1 MERIKQAV
9 ERARAER
16 RRGAPINLTSFRVP
30 DAGPSSRELEQI
42 TYTETRVVRVDPR
55 HLEANRIVSTNKID
69 PRAMPFDML
78 RTKILKTMSENGW
91 RTIAVTSPR
100 PGCGKTTVA
109 INLAVSIAR
118 QPDYTALVVDF
129 DFRQPRVRSYLGLP
143 RRNSLYDCIEG
154 RCEVRDALINP
165 GISRLV
171 VLANTN
177 PVSHASELLCSQR
190 VKELVADLRQRYERR
205 ILIFD
210 LPPVL
215 TADDA
220 IAFLPQVDC
229 SLLVI
234 ASGASTK
241 ADVDESQRLLVS
253 GNLLGVVLNK
263 ADDYH
268 ISSY

>member
-16 RRGAPINLTSFRVP
+16 RRGVPINLTSFRVP

-109 INLAVSIAR
+109 INLAISIAR
-118 QPDYTALVVDF
+118 QSDYT
-129 DFRQPRVRSYLGLP
+129 R
-143 RRNSLYDCIEG
+143 
-154 RCEVRDALINP
+154 
-165 GISRLV
+165 
-171 VLANTN
+171 
-177 PVSHASELLCSQR
+177 
-190 VKELVADLRQRYERR
+190 
-205 ILIFD
+205 
-210 LPPVL
+210 
-215 TADDA
+215 
-220 IAFLPQVDC
+220 
-229 SLLVI
+229 
-234 ASGASTK
+234 
-241 ADVDESQRLLVS
+241 
-253 GNLLGVVLNK
+253 
-263 ADDYH
+263 
-268 ISSY
+268 